1 MRFRVLSACFIC
13 LFIVACDWQEQT
25 DAINKNTEV
34 IRETTEVKTA
44 PEQTTDKPTQQK
56 TKPALNL
63 SIENIPL
70 DHQEGDDDILNID
83 KEPADTNSELFE
95 TLNRDKAESDINVSG
110 KLLTDEEKIDNEE
123 YLDSIEGLQ
132 INIEGSFQ

>member
-1 MRFRVLSACFIC
+1 MRFRVLSVCFIC
-13 LFIVACDWQEQT
+13 LFIVACDGQEQT
-25 DAINKNTEV
+25 DAINKKTEV
-34 IRETTEVKTA
+34 IRKTIEVKTA
-44 PEQTTDKPTQQK
+44 PEQTTDKPTPQK
-56 TKPALNL
+56 IKPVLNL
-63 SIENIPL
+63 SIDNIPL
-70 DHQEGDDDILNID
+70 DHQEDDDDVFNID

-95 TLNRDKAESDINVSG
+95 TLNRDKAESNVNVSG